1 MSIIVSKINK
11 ALVVPTAGAVMAM
24 WPDAPK
30 LDEDNAVVSHTIR
43 NTILLRQLGYNVP
56 SPMPLYYDWNG
67 GKPFHVQTLTCAML
81 SENWRAYVLNDMGT
95 GKTACALWTWD
106 NLNKLGLVKKML
118 VVAPLST
125 LNFTWAREC
134 FKLMPERKVAVLHGT
149 KPKRLEKLASDA
161 DIYVINH
168 DGVRVIAK
176 ELAER
181 NDIDVLVLDELAVY
195 RNNTDRSK
203 LMRRLVSQYKVVWG
217 MTGAPMPNAPTDV
230 WGQCRI
236 VTPERVPKYFNQARD
251 MLMRKVDQFRW
262 VPKPDAVDNAFRM
275 MQPSVRFSLDD
286 VVELPEVVSRVVD
299 VELTPAQK
307 KAYDTLLSQFKV
319 EIENKQIT
327 ALNAAVAL
335 GKLLQVSGG
344 WVYTNA
350 PEYVKI
356 DAQPRIDALV
366 DLIEATDH
374 KVLVFAPFRHM
385 LEGISGVFDSHN
397 ISHCVVHG
405 DVSDRD
411 TLFNLF
417 QNTDK
422 YKILLAH
429 PECLAHGL
437 TLTAADTIIWYAP
450 IASLEIYDQ
459 ANARIRRVGQVHR
472 QQIIHLQATPAEKR
486 IYHLLSTKQ
495 KVQDKLLAMFED
507 ATDRRVP

>member
-11 ALVVPTAGAVMAM
+11 ALVVPTDGSILTM

-30 LDEDNAVVSHTIR
+30 LDDEHTIVEHTIR
-43 NTILLRQLGYNVP
+43 NTILLRQLGYNIP

-67 GKPFHVQTLTCAML
+67 GKPFRVQELTCAML
-81 SENWRAYVLNDMGT
+81 SENWHSYVLNHMGT
-95 GKTACALWTWD
+95 GKTACALWTYD
-106 NLNKLGLVKKML
+106 NLNKLGLVNKML

-125 LNFTWAREC
+125 LNFTWAREA
-134 FKLMPERKVAVLHGT
+134 FKLMPERKVSVLHGT
-149 KPKRLEKLASDA
+149 KARRIERLAADA
-161 DIYVINH
+161 DIYIINH

-181 NDIDVLVLDELAVY
+181 KDIDVLVLDELAVY

-203 LMRRLVSQYKVVWG
+203 LMRKMASQYKVVWG

-251 MLMRKVDQFRW
+251 LLMRKVDQFRW
-262 VPKPDAVDNAFRM
+262 VPKPDAVENAFNM

-286 VVELPEVVSRVVD
+286 VVELPEIVSRVVD
-299 VELTPAQK
+299 VDLTPQQK
-307 KAYDTLLSQFKV
+307 KTYDALLTQFRV
-319 EIENKQIT
+319 EVESKQIT
-327 ALNAAVAL
+327 ALNAAVAM

-344 WVYTNA
+344 WVYTTA
-350 PEYVKI
+350 PEYVKL

-366 DLIEATDH
+366 DLIGSTDH

-385 LEGISGVFDSHN
+385 LEGLSKIFDAHD

-405 DVSDRD
+405 EVSDRD

-459 ANARIRRVGQVHR
+459 ANARIRRVGQMHR
-472 QQIIHLQATPAEKR
+472 QQIIHLQATKAERR
-486 IYHLLSTKQ
+486 IYSLLRNKQ
-495 KVQDKLLAMFED
+495 KVQDELLLMFED
-507 ATDRRVP
+507 ATDRRVT